1 MHGRKI
7 AYYNQIV
14 MNNYLDHYLNYLA
27 VERGL
32 AKNTLDAYGR
42 DLARYLEYLEKNR
55 IVTLEKITPAVV
67 LRFLSH
73 LKDSG
78 LSARSRAR
86 ALAALRTFHKFLV
99 REKLTSDNPTDQVV
113 SPKSLTALPHTL
125 SPFDV
130 ENLLSSP
137 KGESPLAWRDRAM
150 LEILYATDLRVS
162 ELVTL
167 KLSDLQMDV
176 GYLTAFGKRS
186 KQRIVPLGENA
197 IAALHDYLQNGRSG
211 LDKQRGSQYLFL
223 NRSGEGLT
231 RQGFWKIIKRRAL
244 EAGITQSITPHT
256 MRHSFATHLL
266 ENGADLRS
274 VQAMLGHADIST
286 TQIYTHVTRER
297 LRKMHAQ
304 HHPRG

>member
-1 MHGRKI
+1 
-7 AYYNQIV
+7 
-14 MNNYLDHYLNYLA
+14 MNHYLDHYLNYLA

-32 AKNTLDAYGR
+32 ANNTLDAYGR
-42 DLARYLEYLEKNR
+42 DLARYLDYLESQK
-55 IVTLEKITPAVV
+55 IVALENISAAVV

-73 LKDSG
+73 LKNAG
-78 LSARSRAR
+78 LSPRSRAR

-99 REKLTSDNPTDQVV
+99 REKITKDNPTDQVV

-125 SPFDV
+125 APLDV
-130 ENLLSSP
+130 ESLLSSP

-150 LEILYATDLRVS
+150 LEIIYATGLRVS
-162 ELVTL
+162 ELVSL

-186 KQRIVPLGENA
+186 KQRIVPLGESA
-197 IAALHDYLQNGRSG
+197 IAALQEYLQNGRPG
-211 LDKQRGSQYLFL
+211 LEKQKGSHFLFL

-244 EAGITQSITPHT
+244 EAGIIQSITPHT

-297 LRKMHAQ
+297 LRKIHAE

>member
-1 MHGRKI
+1 
-7 AYYNQIV
+7 
-14 MNNYLDHYLNYLA
+14 MNHYLDHYLNYLA

-32 AKNTLDAYGR
+32 ANNTLDAYGR
-42 DLARYLEYLEKNR
+42 DLARYLDYLESQK
-55 IVTLEKITPAVV
+55 VVALENISAAVV

-73 LKDSG
+73 LKNAG
-78 LSARSRAR
+78 LSPRSRAR

-99 REKLTSDNPTDQVV
+99 REKITKDNPTDQVV

-125 SPFDV
+125 APLDV
-130 ENLLSSP
+130 ESLLSSP
-137 KGESPLAWRDRAM
+137 KGESALAWRDRAM
-150 LEILYATDLRVS
+150 LEIIYATGLRVS
-162 ELVTL
+162 ELVSL

-186 KQRIVPLGENA
+186 KQRIVPLGETA
-197 IAALHDYLQNGRSG
+197 IAALQEYLQNGRPG
-211 LDKQRGSQYLFL
+211 LEKQKGSHFLFL

-244 EAGITQSITPHT
+244 EAGISQSITPHT

-297 LRKMHAQ
+297 LRKMHAE

>member
-1 MHGRKI
+1 M
-7 AYYNQIV
+7 NQYV
-14 MNNYLDHYLNYLA
+14 DNYLNYLA

-32 AKNTLDAYGR
+32 ALNTLDAYGR
-42 DLARYLEYLEKNR
+42 DLARYLEYLERSR
-55 IVTLEKITPAVV
+55 ISSLGDVSPAVV

-86 ALAALRTFHKFLV
+86 TLAALKTFHKFLV
-99 REKLTSDNPTDQVV
+99 REKISSDNPTDQVS

-125 SPFDV
+125 APVDV
-130 ENLLSSP
+130 ENLLAGP
-137 KGESPLAWRDRAM
+137 QGESPLAWRDRAM
-150 LEILYATDLRVS
+150 LEIIYATGLRVS
-162 ELVTL
+162 ELVSL

-186 KQRIVPLGENA
+186 KQRIVPLGDAA
-197 IAALHDYLQNGRSG
+197 ITSLQEYLKNGRPG
-211 LDKQRGSQYLFL
+211 LDKQRGSHFLFL

-297 LRKMHAQ
+297 LRKMHTQ

>member
-1 MHGRKI
+1 M
-7 AYYNQIV
+7 NQ
-14 MNNYLDHYLNYLA
+14 YLDHYLNYLA

-32 AKNTLDAYGR
+32 ATNTLDAYGR
-42 DLARYLEYLEKNR
+42 DLARYLDYLEKEK
-55 IVTLEKITPAVV
+55 ILTLENITAVVV
-67 LRFLSH
+67 LRFLSD
-73 LKDSG
+73 LKDTG
-78 LSARSRAR
+78 LSPRSRAR
-86 ALAALRTFHKFLV
+86 TLAALRTFHKFLV
-99 REKLTSDNPTDQVV
+99 REKITNDNPTDQVV

-125 SPFDV
+125 SPRDV
-130 ENLLSSP
+130 DNLLSSP

-150 LEILYATDLRVS
+150 LEIIYATGLRVS
-162 ELVTL
+162 ELVSL

-186 KQRIVPLGENA
+186 KQRIVPLGETA
-197 IAALHDYLQNGRSG
+197 ILALQDYLQNGRPG
-211 LDKQRGSQYLFL
+211 LEKQKGSQYLFL

-244 EAGITQSITPHT
+244 EAGIAQSITPHT

-297 LRKMHAQ
+297 LRKMHAE

>member
-1 MHGRKI
+1 
-7 AYYNQIV
+7 
-14 MNNYLDHYLNYLA
+14 MNHYLDHYLNYLA

-32 AKNTLDAYGR
+32 ANNTLDAYGR
-42 DLARYLEYLEKNR
+42 DLARYLDYLESQK
-55 IVTLEKITPAVV
+55 IVALENISASIV

-73 LKDSG
+73 LKNAG
-78 LSARSRAR
+78 LSPRSRAR

-99 REKLTSDNPTDQVV
+99 REKITKDNPTDQVV

-125 SPFDV
+125 APLDV
-130 ENLLSSP
+130 ESLLSSP
-137 KGESPLAWRDRAM
+137 KGDSALAWRDRAM
-150 LEILYATDLRVS
+150 LEIIYATGLRVS
-162 ELVTL
+162 ELVSL

-186 KQRIVPLGENA
+186 KQRIVPLGETA
-197 IAALHDYLQNGRSG
+197 IAALQEYLQNGRPG
-211 LDKQRGSQYLFL
+211 LEKQKGSHFLFL

-244 EAGITQSITPHT
+244 EAGISQSITPHT

-297 LRKMHAQ
+297 LRKMHAE

>member
-1 MHGRKI
+1 MD
-7 AYYNQIV
+7 
-14 MNNYLDHYLNYLA
+14 NYLDHYLNFLA

-32 AKNTLDAYGR
+32 AKNTLEAYGR
-42 DLARYLEYLEKNR
+42 DLARYLEFLAAER
-55 IVTLEKITPAVV
+55 IDAPADITPAIV
-67 LRFLSH
+67 LRFLGH
-73 LKDSG
+73 LKGQG
-78 LSARSRAR
+78 LSPRSRAR
-86 ALAALRTFHKFLV
+86 SLAALRTFHKFLV
-99 REKLTSDNPTDQVV
+99 REKLSKDNPTDQVM
-113 SPKSLTALPHTL
+113 SPKSLASLPRTL
-125 SPFDV
+125 SPADV
-130 ENLLSSP
+130 DSLLASP
-137 KGESPLAWRDRAM
+137 AGDTPLDWRDRAM
-150 LEILYATDLRVS
+150 LEIIYATGLRVS

-186 KQRIVPLGENA
+186 KQRIVPLGE
-197 IAALHDYLQNGRSG
+197 AAVAVLQDYLSHGRPL
-211 LDKQRGSQYLFL
+211 LDKQRGSACVFL

-231 RQGFWKIIKRRAL
+231 RQGFWKIIKRRAR
-244 EAGITQSITPHT
+244 EAGIRQGITPHT

-297 LRKMHAQ
+297 LRQIHAL

>member
-1 MHGRKI
+1 M
-7 AYYNQIV
+7 NQ
-14 MNNYLDHYLNYLA
+14 YLDHFMDYLA

-32 AKNTLDAYGR
+32 ARNTLDAYGR
-42 DLARYLEYLEKNR
+42 DLSRYLEYLEKNHFE
-55 IVTLEKITPAVV
+55 TLESMSPAVV

-78 LSARSRAR
+78 LSPRSRAR
-86 ALAALRTFHKFLV
+86 TLAALRTFHKFLV
-99 REKLTSDNPTDQVV
+99 REKITVANPTDQVL

-125 SPFDV
+125 SPRDV
-130 ENLLSSP
+130 ENLLSCP
-137 KGESPLAWRDRAM
+137 RGESPLAWRDRAM
-150 LEILYATDLRVS
+150 LEIIYATGLRVS
-162 ELVTL
+162 ELVSL

-176 GYLTAFGKRS
+176 GYLMAFGKRN
-186 KQRIVPLGENA
+186 KQRIVPLGEVA
-197 IAALHDYLQNGRSG
+197 VLSLREYLQYGRPA
-211 LDKQRGSQYLFL
+211 LDKERGSHYLFL

-231 RQGFWKIIKRRAL
+231 RQGFWKIIKRRGQ
-244 EAGITQSITPHT
+244 EAGIRQNITPHT

-297 LRKMHAQ
+297 LKKLHAL

>member
-1 MHGRKI
+1 
-7 AYYNQIV
+7 
-14 MNNYLDHYLNYLA
+14 MNNYLDHYLNYLT

-32 AKNTLDAYGR
+32 ARNTLDAYGR
-42 DLARYLEYLEKNR
+42 DLARYLDYLENHQ
-55 IVTLEKITPAVV
+55 ISALEMITPAVV

-86 ALAALRTFHKFLV
+86 SLAALKTFHKFLV
-99 REKLTSDNPTDQVV
+99 REKITMDNPTDQVV
-113 SPKSLTALPHTL
+113 SPKSLSALPHTL
-125 SPFDV
+125 SPLDV
-130 ENLLSSP
+130 DNLLASP
-137 KGESPLAWRDRAM
+137 QGETPLAWRDRAM
-150 LEILYATDLRVS
+150 LEIIYATGLRVS
-162 ELVTL
+162 ELVSL
-167 KLSDLQMDV
+167 QLSDLQMDV

-186 KQRIVPLGENA
+186 KQRIVPLGEA
-197 IAALHDYLQNGRSG
+197 AVAALREYLQNGRPS
-211 LDKQRGSQYLFL
+211 LDKERGSKCLFL

-231 RQGFWKIIKRRAL
+231 RQGFWKIIKRRGL
-244 EAGITQSITPHT
+244 EAGIRQNITPHT

-297 LRKMHAQ
+297 LRKIHAQ

>member
-1 MHGRKI
+1 
-7 AYYNQIV
+7 
-14 MNNYLDHYLNYLA
+14 MNHYLDHYLNYLA

-32 AKNTLDAYGR
+32 ANNTLDAYGR
-42 DLARYLEYLEKNR
+42 DLARYLDYLESQK
-55 IVTLEKITPAVV
+55 IVALENISAAVV

-73 LKDSG
+73 LKNAG
-78 LSARSRAR
+78 LSPRSRAR

-99 REKLTSDNPTDQVV
+99 REKITKDNPTDQVV

-125 SPFDV
+125 APLDV
-130 ENLLSSP
+130 ESLLSSP
-137 KGESPLAWRDRAM
+137 KGDSALAWRDRAM
-150 LEILYATDLRVS
+150 LEIIYATGLRVS
-162 ELVTL
+162 ELVSL

-186 KQRIVPLGENA
+186 KQRIVPLGETA
-197 IAALHDYLQNGRSG
+197 IAALQEYLQNGRPG
-211 LDKQRGSQYLFL
+211 LEKQKGSHFLFL

-244 EAGITQSITPHT
+244 EAGISQSITPHT

-297 LRKMHAQ
+297 LRKMHAE

>member
-1 MHGRKI
+1 M
-7 AYYNQIV
+7 NQ
-14 MNNYLDHYLNYLA
+14 YTDHFLNYLA

-32 AKNTLDAYGR
+32 AENTLDAYGR
-42 DLARYLEYLEKNR
+42 DLARYLDFLEKSKVDR
-55 IVTLEKITPAVV
+55 IEQIAPAVV

-73 LKDSG
+73 LKDEG
-78 LSARSRAR
+78 LSPRSRAR
-86 ALAALRTFHKFLV
+86 TLAALKTFHKFLV
-99 REKLTSDNPTDQVV
+99 REKMAEENPTDQVTA
-113 SPKSLTALPHTL
+113 PKTLSALPKTL
-125 SPFDV
+125 STVDV
-130 ENLLSSP
+130 ECLLSSP
-137 KGESPLAWRDRAM
+137 KGETPLAWRDRAM
-150 LEILYATDLRVS
+150 LEIIYATGLRVS
-162 ELVTL
+162 ELVSL
-167 KLSDLQMDV
+167 KLNDLQLDV

-186 KQRIVPLGENA
+186 KQRIVPLGEA
-197 IAALHDYLQNGRSG
+197 AVSALHEYLRHGRPG
-211 LDKQRGSQYLFL
+211 LLKESSSQFVFL

-244 EAGITQSITPHT
+244 EAGITRSITPHT

>member
-1 MHGRKI
+1 
-7 AYYNQIV
+7 
-14 MNNYLDHYLNYLA
+14 MNHYLDHYLNYLA

-32 AKNTLDAYGR
+32 ANNTLDAYGR
-42 DLARYLEYLEKNR
+42 DLARYLDYLESQK
-55 IVTLEKITPAVV
+55 IVALENISAAIV

-73 LKDSG
+73 LKNAG
-78 LSARSRAR
+78 LSPRSRAR
-86 ALAALRTFHKFLV
+86 SLAALRTFHKFLV
-99 REKLTSDNPTDQVV
+99 REKITKDNPTDQVV
-113 SPKSLTALPHTL
+113 SPKSLTSLPHTL
-125 SPFDV
+125 APLDV
-130 ENLLSSP
+130 ESLLSSP
-137 KGESPLAWRDRAM
+137 KGDSALAWRDRAM
-150 LEILYATDLRVS
+150 LEIIYATGLRVS
-162 ELVTL
+162 ELVSL

-186 KQRIVPLGENA
+186 KQRIVPLGETA
-197 IAALHDYLQNGRSG
+197 IAALQEYLQNGRPG
-211 LDKQRGSQYLFL
+211 LEKQKGSHFLFL

-244 EAGITQSITPHT
+244 EAGISQSITPHT

-297 LRKMHAQ
+297 LRKMHAE

>member
-1 MHGRKI
+1 
-7 AYYNQIV
+7 
-14 MNNYLDHYLNYLA
+14 MNDYLDHYLNYLA

-32 AKNTLDAYGR
+32 ANNTLDAYGR
-42 DLARYLEYLEKNR
+42 DLARYLDYLEDQK
-55 IVTLEKITPAVV
+55 VVVLENITAAVV
-67 LRFLSH
+67 LRFLSY
-73 LKDSG
+73 LKETG
-78 LSARSRAR
+78 LSPRSRAR
-86 ALAALRTFHKFLV
+86 TLAALRTFHKFLV
-99 REKLTSDNPTDQVV
+99 RENITSNNPTDQVV
-113 SPKSLTALPHTL
+113 SPKSLSALPHTL
-125 SPFDV
+125 SPLDV
-130 ENLLSSP
+130 ENLLAGP
-137 KGESPLAWRDRAM
+137 TGESALAWRDRAM
-150 LEILYATDLRVS
+150 LEIIYATGLRVS
-162 ELVTL
+162 ELVSL

-186 KQRIVPLGENA
+186 KQRIVPLGETA
-197 IAALHDYLQNGRSG
+197 ILALQKYLQHGRPG
-211 LDKQRGSQYLFL
+211 LTKQKGSQFLFL

-244 EAGITQSITPHT
+244 DAGIAQNITPHT

-297 LRKMHAQ
+297 LRKIHAE